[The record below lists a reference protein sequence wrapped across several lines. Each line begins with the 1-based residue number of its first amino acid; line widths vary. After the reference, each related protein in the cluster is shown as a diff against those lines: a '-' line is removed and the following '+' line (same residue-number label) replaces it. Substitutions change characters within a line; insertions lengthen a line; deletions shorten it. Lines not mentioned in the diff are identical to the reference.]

1 MSQVST
7 AGRLLA
13 ELHRESPALGEMVAC
28 GAGILHHRVEGV
40 MRGDVRLTLSE
51 QLRLAEATIVLAPA
65 FASRAARLKNQA
77 LAARSFESGDLVIR
91 HGQNPVEPWERATQL
106 RR

>member
-13 ELHRESPALGEMVAC
+13 DLYHESATLGEMVGC
-28 GAGILHHRVEGV
+28 GAGILHDRVEGAI
-40 MRGDVRLTLSE
+40 RGDVRLTLME
-51 QLRLAEATIVLAPA
+51 QLRLAEATLALAPA
-65 FASRAARLKNQA
+65 YASRAARLKSQV
-77 LAARSFESGDLVIR
+77 LAAKSFESGDLVVR
-91 HGQNPVEPWERATQL
+91 RGQSPVEPWERSAQL